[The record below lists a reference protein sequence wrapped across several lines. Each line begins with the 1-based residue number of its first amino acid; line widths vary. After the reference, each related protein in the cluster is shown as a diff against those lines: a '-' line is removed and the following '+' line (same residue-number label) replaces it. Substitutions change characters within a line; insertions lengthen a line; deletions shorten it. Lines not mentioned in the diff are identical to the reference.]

1 MADLASVLT
10 ANGKQYYTGK
20 PISPQDCQE
29 YGLSPYLP
37 SPELIKAV
45 NLAIFLEKRPLLLKG
60 EPGCGKTTLARAV
73 AHELGLPYEAWYIKS
88 TTRAKDGLYTY
99 DAVGRLH
106 DAQLARMGEASNSKV
121 KNLDNYIKLSPW
133 DVHLK
138 IKNAPWC

>member
-20 PISPQDCQE
+20 PISPQDCKK

-45 NLAIFLEKRPLLLKG
+45 NLAIFLEKR
-60 EPGCGKTTLARAV
+60 GKTTLARAV

-99 DAVGRLH
+99 DAVGRLY
-106 DAQLARMGEASNSKV
+106 DAQLAKIGESGNSQI
-121 KNLDNYIKLSPW
+121 KNLDNYIKFGPL
-133 DVHLK
+133 
-138 IKNAPWC
+138 